1 MSPLPTGGNPY
12 RPSGSSIS
20 DTTDGPIS
28 FTARYPWAVFIVPFA
43 VFMVLNSLEPT
54 PEKGLSLFGWTVP
67 YSSYPLIYTL
77 KIVAVMAAMALV
89 WRGYRQFPFKVSWLA
104 LGVGVAGMCVWVSLC
119 KLELETAVLGLMG
132 LEWLLGVGQ
141 RSGFNP
147 FEFWPDQPGPAWAFF
162 AVRMWGLGVIVP
174 VIEEFFLRGFVMRYF
189 VHPDWSA
196 VPFGTVTTAALVAG
210 TVTPLLLHPAEM
222 VAALV
227 WSSMVTWLMWRT
239 RNIWDCVAAHM
250 VTNLLLGCYVL
261 ASGDWYFL

>member
-1 MSPLPTGGNPY
+1 MSPLPAGGNPSQ
-12 RPSGSSIS
+12 PGGSPIS
-20 DTTDGPIS
+20 DTADRPIS

-43 VFMVLNSLEPT
+43 VFMALNSLEPA
-54 PEKGLSLFGWTVP
+54 PEKGLSPFGWTVP

-104 LGVGVAGMCVWVSLC
+104 LGVGVAGICAWISLC
-119 KLELETAVLGLMG
+119 KLELETEVLGPMG

-147 FEFWPDQPGPAWAFF
+147 FEFWPDQPGLAWAFF
-162 AVRMWGLGVIVP
+162 AVRMWGLAVIVP

-189 VHPDWSA
+189 VHPDWYA
-196 VPFGTVTTAALVAG
+196 VPFGTLTTAALVAG
-210 TVTPLLLHPAEM
+210 TVTPVLLHPSEM

-261 ASGDWYFL
+261 AGGDWYFM